1 MGYFQIEI
9 TDSAR
14 REIRQLPGNMRQ
26 LIFREIQSLARET
39 KPYSSKI
46 LRSTKDFR
54 VPAGLEIRRIRIE
67 QWRIVYVIE
76 KELDLVTVL
85 AVRKRPPYQYDDL
98 TSLLRDI

>member
-1 MGYFQIEI
+1 MGYFQVEF

-39 KPYSSKI
+39 KPYSSKT
-46 LRSTKDFR
+46 LRSTKNFR

-67 QWRIVYVIE
+67 QWRIVYAIE

-98 TSLLRDI
+98 TGLLRDI